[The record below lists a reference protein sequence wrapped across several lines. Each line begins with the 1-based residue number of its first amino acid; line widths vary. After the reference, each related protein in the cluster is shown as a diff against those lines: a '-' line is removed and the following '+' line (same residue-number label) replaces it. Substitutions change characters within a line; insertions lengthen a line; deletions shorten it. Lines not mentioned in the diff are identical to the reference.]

1 MKDYNPMKCF
11 VLGFYFLFFFLI
23 FYSLANN
30 FNHGVKL
37 YDPGQF
43 ILPKGSCTVDLF

>member
-11 VLGFYFLFFFLI
+11 VLGFYFLFFFNFL
-23 FYSLANN
+23 FFGKN